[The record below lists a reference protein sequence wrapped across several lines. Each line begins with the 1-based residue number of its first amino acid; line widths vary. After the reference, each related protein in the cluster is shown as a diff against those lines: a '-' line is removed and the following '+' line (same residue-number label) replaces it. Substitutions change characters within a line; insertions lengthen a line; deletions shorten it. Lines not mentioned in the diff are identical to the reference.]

1 MADVII
7 TLKVDGTSVPV
18 HPVFGGDL
26 KVKVSK
32 QKDQVFHRTSIEGK
46 VQFVGGDFDIIAS
59 CSHNSILTIEVSN
72 GSGIIGSCDFIKS
85 DTTLDYDNKVATVKI
100 VTKDQYE
107 DFLAKY
113 DNKYNLVNL
122 KPTIESISLIKRP
135 ILQFYALG
143 DTKLTNVFGNM
154 SFEVNT
160 VNEAESKNDTQ
171 LVGLGFTNLFH
182 RVLMTVTSST
192 IPLSA
197 NGDYVGAYSGSLQD
211 LRLTNPNGY
220 YWKYDTTMPN
230 GTWKFLLYDSNG
242 NRVVTQYLNEIYI
255 VTPNTVFSDFYIER
269 TIYGTASG
277 GTATIGEAE
286 LRNRNI
292 YGRLLIDADIQISG
306 WVDSPIAISSLQGDI
321 YDNSNSNY
329 SYVCG
334 ITSFDGRYNVV
345 SNTNK
350 TETPTK
356 YYYKEGLY
364 YAIQSSYYARGVAF
378 PIGPSMWAEESFWY
392 VSSPE
397 IEHWLDEMFDVY
409 YTLRD
414 AFPLHSAISVL
425 LESMGVPYTFSN
437 SDPYSKFLYG
447 IYPSDGLIDTIP
459 TPRMRGNYIYITPIT
474 NVKKTR
480 YEQAAQR
487 GDITLKQILDML
499 RNVYQCYWY
508 LDGVGRL
515 CIEHIS
521 FFKNNHAYGL
531 YTPEP
536 LIDLTSM
543 KDMPNGKM
551 WDFDTNTMTFDRSN
565 CPSRYEFGWGGDVTE
580 QFNGYPIDI
589 LDKPA
594 DGGSKEKMTVT
605 NFTADIDFSVINP
618 KSVSDD
624 IYAVFEANATTHQVD
639 IVDVSLGDN
648 GALYNIQNGYLSF
661 LFAEQYYWP
670 YDLGGWDAVIDNRY
684 KMPVYAV
691 RHLIEQEVGVP
702 LSGRVFTI
710 PDTLEVI
717 KTGLGVG
724 LLKSADI
731 NADTLYANSKLTF
744 QAEKDDYRDSIT
756 VGKGPYTHGSY
767 ALTIVNYSNTSLVV
781 RYSYNGVVSTISL
794 NANSGSIVAT
804 GGSTLD
810 PNDVVILSAVQDTS
824 HNYCIGDVL
833 HRYGTHIT
841 EDISQNGLG
850 ITAEFDGNGYTGGE
864 DFAYIK
870 VRIVK
875 ASTVTITPSTE
886 NDFDIG
892 YVASKPCVSKSQVQS
907 VGGTFASGST
917 VATVNIPA
925 GQDVYIGYS
934 KDSSS
939 VGGNDKVTIVITEN

>member
-1 MADVII
+1 MADVSI

-18 HPVFGGDL
+18 HPVFGSDL

-46 VQFVGGDFDIIAS
+46 VQFVGADFDVISS

-72 GSGIIGSCDFIKS
+72 GSGIIGSCEFIKS

-100 VTKDQYE
+100 ATKDKYE

-122 KPTIESISLIKRP
+122 KPTIESLSLIKRP

-182 RVLMTVTSST
+182 RVLLTVTST
-192 IPLSA
+192 LIPLSA
-197 NGDYVGAYSGSLQD
+197 NGDYVGAYNGSLQD

-220 YWKYDTTMPN
+220 YWKYHTTMPN

-277 GTATIGEAE
+277 GSANIGEAE

-334 ITSFDGRYNVV
+334 LTSFNGRYNVV
-345 SNTNK
+345 SNSNK

-356 YYYKEGLY
+356 YYYKDGLY
-364 YAIQSSYYARGVAF
+364 YSEQTSYYPRSKAF

-392 VSSPE
+392 ISYHE
-397 IEHWLDEMFDVY
+397 ISHWLDESFGVY
-409 YTLRD
+409 YTLKD
-414 AFPLHSAISVL
+414 AFPIHSAIQSL
-425 LESMGVPYTFSN
+425 LTAMGVEYTFSN
-437 SDPYSKFLYG
+437 ASSYSLFLYG
-447 IYPSDGLIDTIP
+447 SSISIMDTIP
-459 TPRMRGNYIYITPIT
+459 SPSMRNNYIYITPIT

-487 GDITLKQILDML
+487 GDVTLKQILDML

-508 LDGVGRL
+508 LDDNNRL
-515 CIEHIS
+515 VIEHIS
-521 FFKNNHAYGL
+521 YFKSNRSYGL
-531 YTPEP
+531 YTPTP

-551 WDFDTNTMTFDRSN
+551 WDFDTNEVSFDRSN
-565 CPSRYEFGWGGDVTE
+565 CPARYEFEWGGDCTE
-580 QFNGYPIDI
+580 EFNGYPIDI

-594 DGGSKEKMTVT
+594 DGGSTEKIAVS
-605 NFTADIDFSVINP
+605 NFTADIDYSVISP

-624 IYAVFEANATTHQVD
+624 IYAVIEANRVTKKTK
-639 IVDVSLGDN
+639 IVDVSLGES
-648 GALYNIQNGYLSF
+648 GVLYCIQNGYLSF

-670 YDLGGWDAVIDNRY
+670 YDLGGWDAVVNNDY
-684 KMPVYAV
+684 VMPVYAV
-691 RHLIEQEVGVP
+691 RHLIEQEVGIP
-702 LSGRVFTI
+702 LNGQAFTI
-710 PDTLEVI
+710 PDTLEVV
-717 KTGLGVG
+717 KTGLGIG

-744 QAEKDDYRDSIT
+744 QSEKDDYRENIS
-756 VGKGPYTHGSY
+756 VVVGSY
-767 ALTIVNYSNTSLVV
+767 SHGNYAVFIQNNSNTSLRVG
-781 RYSYNGVVSTISL
+781 YEYNGTLNYADIGGNSSYIAMVVS
-794 NANSGSIVAT
+794 ADFDP
-804 GGSTLD
+804 TL
-810 PNDVVILSAVQDTS
+810 VTVISAVPSTS
-824 HNYCIGDVL
+824 HNACIGVVM
-833 HRYGTHIT
+833 HKYGTYIT
-841 EDISQNGLG
+841 ETVSQVGLYQIDIKFEGHDYADEN
-850 ITAEFDGNGYTGGE
+850 

-870 VRIVK
+870 VRINRDC
-875 ASTVTITPSTE
+875 TITITPSTE
-886 NDFDIG
+886 NGFDVG
-892 YVASKPCVSKSQVQS
+892 YVASKPCISRTQVQAA
-907 VGGTFASGST
+907 GGTY
-917 VATVNIPA
+917 ATGNTPVSVSLSA
-925 GQDVYIGYS
+925 GQDVYVGYA
-934 KDSSS
+934 KDGSTVSGDDS
-939 VGGNDKVTIVITEN
+939 VEITIVEN

>member
-18 HPVFGGDL
+18 HPVFGSDL

-46 VQFVGGDFDIIAS
+46 VQFVGEDFDLIAS

-72 GSGIIGSCDFIKS
+72 GSGLIGSCEFIKS
-85 DTTLDYDNKVATVKI
+85 DCTLDYDNKVATVKI
-100 VTKDQYE
+100 VTKDRYE

-113 DNKYNLVNL
+113 DNKYNLVKL
-122 KPTIESISLIKRP
+122 TPDIESVRLCKRP

-143 DTKLTNVFGNM
+143 DKKLTNTFGNM
-154 SFEVNT
+154 SFEVDAIND
-160 VNEAESKNDTQ
+160 AESKNSTQ
-171 LVGLGFTNLFH
+171 LTNLGFTELFH
-182 RVLMTVTSST
+182 RVILTVTSTS

-197 NGDYVGAYSGSLQD
+197 NGDYVGSYSGSLQD
-211 LRLTNPNGY
+211 LTITNPNGY

-277 GTATIGEAE
+277 GTANIGEAE

-292 YGRLLIDADIQISG
+292 YGRLLLGYNVQIAG
-306 WVDSPIAISSLQGDI
+306 WVDVPIPISSLQDDI

-334 ITSFDGRYNVV
+334 INSFQGKQNVV

-350 TETPTK
+350 TSTPTE
-356 YYYKEGLY
+356 YYYKDGLY

-378 PIGPSMWAEESFWY
+378 PIGPSMWAEESYWY
-392 VSSPE
+392 ISSPE
-397 IEHWLDEMFDVY
+397 ISSWLDGAFSGY
-409 YTLRD
+409 YTLKD

-425 LESMGVPYTFSN
+425 LENMGVPYTFSN
-437 SDPYSKFLYG
+437 DDPHSKFLYG

-515 CIEHIS
+515 KIEHIS

-531 YTPEP
+531 YTPDP
-536 LIDLTSM
+536 LLDLTTM

-594 DGGSKEKMTVT
+594 EGGNSEKMTVT
-605 NFTADIDFSVINP
+605 NFTADIDFSVISP

-624 IYAVFEANATTHQVD
+624 IYAVFEANKNTHQVD
-639 IVDVSLGDN
+639 VVDVSLGDN
-648 GALYNIQNGYLSF
+648 GALYRIQNGYLSF

-702 LSGRVFTI
+702 LSGKVFTI

-717 KTGLGVG
+717 KTGFGVG

-744 QAEKDDYRDSIT
+744 QAEKDDYRDSLS
-756 VGKGPYTHGSY
+756 VVRGDYSHGLYS
-767 ALTIVNYSNTSLVV
+767 LSIVNSSNTSIVV
-781 RYSYNGVVSTISL
+781 RYSYEGVVYTETVS
-794 NANSGSIVAT
+794 ANGSIMVAA
-804 GGSTLD
+804 GSSVQ
-810 PNDVVILSAVQDTS
+810 PSDVVILSAVQDTA

-841 EDISQNGLG
+841 DDISQNGTV

-892 YVASKPCVSKSQVQS
+892 YVASKPCVNKSQVQS

-925 GQDVYIGYS
+925 GREVYIGYS

-939 VGGNDKVTIVITEN
+939 VGGNDKITIVITEN

>member
-18 HPVFGGDL
+18 HPVFGSDL

-46 VQFVGGDFDIIAS
+46 VQFVGDDFDLIAS

-72 GSGIIGSCDFIKS
+72 GSGLIGSCEFIKS
-85 DTTLDYDNKVATVKI
+85 DCTLDYDNKVCTVKI
-100 VTKDQYE
+100 ITKDRYE

-113 DNKYNLVNL
+113 DNKYNLVKLN
-122 KPTIESISLIKRP
+122 PDIESVRLCKRP

-160 VNEAESKNDTQ
+160 VNEAESKNSTQ
-171 LVGLGFTNLFH
+171 LAGLGFTELFH
-182 RVLMTVTSST
+182 RVLFTVNDNA
-192 IPLSA
+192 ILPA
-197 NGDYVGAYSGSLQD
+197 GAIGDYVGTYSGNVQTFTV
-211 LRLTNPNGY
+211 TNQNGY
-220 YWKYDTTMPN
+220 YWKYYDVTQT
-230 GTWKFLLYDSNG
+230 GYRFVLYDSN
-242 NRVVTQYLNEIYI
+242 NNLVSTTAFSFFYFYTWSTFL
-255 VTPNTVFSDFYIER
+255 SDFYTEIDV
-269 TIYGTASG
+269 YGLASG
-277 GTATIGEAE
+277 GFASIAKGEF
-286 LRNRNI
+286 RNRTVF
-292 YGRLLIDADIQISG
+292 GRLLIDGNIQIST
-306 WVDSPIAISSLQGDI
+306 WVDSPIAISSLQDDI

-334 ITSFDGRYNVV
+334 ISSFDGNQNVV
-345 SNTNK
+345 FNANK
-350 TETPTK
+350 VSTPTK
-356 YYYKEGLY
+356 YYYKDGLY
-364 YAIQSSYYARGVAF
+364 YAEQTSYYPRGVAF
-378 PIGPSMWAEESFWY
+378 PIGPSMWAEESYWY
-392 VSSPE
+392 VSNPD
-397 IEHWLDEMFDVY
+397 IEHWLDQMFDVY

-425 LESMGVPYTFSN
+425 LENMGVPYTFSN
-437 SDPYSKFLYG
+437 DDPHSKFLYG

-515 CIEHIS
+515 KIEHIS

-531 YTPEP
+531 YTPDP
-536 LIDLTSM
+536 LLDLTTM

-594 DGGSKEKMTVT
+594 EGGNSEKITVT
-605 NFTADIDFSVINP
+605 NFTADIDFSVISP
-618 KSVSDD
+618 RSVSDD
-624 IYAVFEANATTHQVD
+624 IYAVIEADKTTHKVD
-639 IVDVSLGDN
+639 IVDVYLGDS
-648 GALYNIQNGYLSF
+648 GAMYMIQNGYLSF

-717 KTGLGVG
+717 KTGFGVG

-731 NADTLYANSKLTF
+731 NADTLYANSKLNF

-794 NANSGSIVAT
+794 MANSGSIVAT

-824 HNYCIGDVL
+824 HNYCIGDVI

-841 EDISQNGLG
+841 DDISQEGLE
-850 ITAEFDGNGYTGGE
+850 ITAEFDGSGYTGGE

-886 NDFDIG
+886 NNYDVG
-892 YVASKPCVSKSQVQS
+892 YVASKPCINKSQVQS

-925 GQDVYIGYS
+925 GRDVYIGYS
-934 KDSSS
+934 KDGSS